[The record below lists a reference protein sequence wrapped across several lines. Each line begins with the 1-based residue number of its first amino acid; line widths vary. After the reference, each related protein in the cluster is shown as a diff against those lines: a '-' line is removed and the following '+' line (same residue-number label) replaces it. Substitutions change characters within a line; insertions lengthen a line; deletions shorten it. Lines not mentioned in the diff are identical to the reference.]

1 MDAVGV
7 VCEFDPMHLGHERLL
22 RQAKADT
29 GLPVVCAMSGNY
41 IQRGGM
47 ACLNKFARA
56 EMAVL
61 CGADLVVELPTP
73 WAMATAERFADG
85 GVSLLA
91 GCGVKHLYFG
101 SECGDI
107 AALDAAAEALLREEF
122 QADILRELQTGLSYA
137 VARQAA
143 LEKRIGGSAS
153 LLSQPNNTLAVE
165 YIKAIRRRELPLS
178 AATVRRTDGGH
189 HGAASA
195 SQIRKLLGRGEYDA
209 AFALMPPAAAGI
221 LGREMKKGLAPADPA
236 RLETAML
243 SRLRLM
249 DEADF
254 APYDG
259 GGEGLYRRVYRA
271 VQAGVSLGD
280 ILTRATTKRYPTARV
295 RRMLWA
301 AFLNLEPPPAEIPYI
316 RVLAATE
323 AGRKL
328 LRQMQHSRVPVLTKA
343 ADVGRLGPAA
353 QALFT
358 REARRTD
365 VFALACPINPSVCGE
380 DWRHTPVMV

>member
-61 CGADLVVELPTP
+61 CGADLVVELPAP

-165 YIKAIRRRELPLS
+165 YLKAIRRRGL
-178 AATVRRTDGGH
+178 AADAITVRREDGGH

-195 SQIRKLLGRGEYDA
+195 SQIRALLAAGQATD

-259 GGEGLYRRVYRA
+259 GGEGLSRRVYQA
-271 VQAGVSLGD
+271 VQRSGSVEE
-280 ILTRATTKRYPTARV
+280 ILTLATTKRYPTARV

-301 AFLNLEPPPAEIPYI
+301 AFLGLEQPENGIPYV
-316 RVLAATE
+316 RVLSAT
-323 AGRKL
+323 ADGRRL
-328 LRQMQHSRVPVLTKA
+328 LRQMRDHGVPVLTKP
-343 ADVGRLGPAA
+343 ADVGLLGSEA
-353 QALFT
+353 QSLFT

>member
-7 VCEFDPMHLGHERLL
+7 VCEFDPLHRGHEALMR
-22 RQAKADT
+22 RAGAS
-29 GLPVVCAMSGNY
+29 GRPVVCAMSGNFT
-41 IQRGGM
+41 QRGGP
-47 ACLNKFARA
+47 ACAEKFVRA
-56 EMAVL
+56 EMAVR

-73 WAMATAERFADG
+73 WAMATAEKFADG
-85 GVSLLA
+85 GVGLLSL
-91 GCGVKHLYFG
+91 CGVKTLCFG

-107 AALDAAAEALLREEF
+107 DALWTAAEVLLRE
-122 QADILRELQTGLSYA
+122 DIHRAIRAEMNGGLSYA
-137 VARQAA
+137 AARQGV
-143 LEKRIGGSAS
+143 LEREAGCGE
-153 LLSQPNNTLAVE
+153 LLAQPNNTLAVE
-165 YIKAIRRRELPLS
+165 YLKAIRRRGL
-178 AATVRRTDGGH
+178 AADAITVRREDGGH

-195 SQIRKLLGRGEYDA
+195 SRIRALLAAGQAAD
-209 AFALMPPAAAGI
+209 AFALMPPAAADI
-221 LGREMKKGLAPADPA
+221 LDREMKKGLAPADPA

-243 SRLRLM
+243 ARLRLM
-249 DEADF
+249 SETDF

-271 VQAGVSLGD
+271 VQAGVSLED
-280 ILTRATTKRYPTARV
+280 IFTRATTKRYPTARV

-328 LRQMQHSRVPVLTKA
+328 LRQMQDSGLPVLTKA

-365 VFALACPINPSVCGE
+365 VYTLAASPLPCGS
-380 DWRHTPVMV
+380 DWRKTPTMV

>member
-165 YIKAIRRRELPLS
+165 YLKAIRRRELPLS

-195 SQIRKLLGRGEYDA
+195 SQIRALLAAGQAAD

-236 RLETAML
+236 RLETSML
-243 SRLRLM
+243 ARLRLM

-259 GGEGLYRRVYRA
+259 GGEGLYRRVYQA
-271 VQAGVSLGD
+271 VQRSGSVEE
-280 ILTRATTKRYPTARV
+280 ILTLATTKRYPTARV

-328 LRQMQHSRVPVLTKA
+328 LRQMQHSGVPVLTKA

>member
-195 SQIRKLLGRGEYDA
+195 SRIRALLAAGQAAD

-243 SRLRLM
+243 ARLRLM
-249 DEADF
+249 SETDF

-280 ILTRATTKRYPTARV
+280 ILTLATTKRYPTARV

-328 LRQMQHSRVPVLTKA
+328 LRQMRDHGVPVLTKP
-343 ADVGRLGPAA
+343 ADVGLLGSEA
-353 QALFT
+353 QSLFT

>member
-7 VCEFDPMHLGHERLL
+7 VCEFDPIHLGHERLL

-165 YIKAIRRRELPLS
+165 YLKAIRRRELPLS

-195 SQIRKLLGRGEYDA
+195 SQIRALLAAGQATD
-209 AFALMPPAAAGI
+209 AFALMPPAAAAI
-221 LGREMKKGLAPADPA
+221 LDREMKKGLAPADPA

-301 AFLNLEPPPAEIPYI
+301 AFLNLELPPAEIPYI
-316 RVLAATE
+316 RVLAAT
-323 AGRKL
+323 ADGRRL
-328 LRQMQHSRVPVLTKA
+328 LRQMRDHGVPVLTKP
-343 ADVGRLGPAA
+343 ADVGLLGSEA
-353 QALFT
+353 QSLFT

>member
-165 YIKAIRRRELPLS
+165 YLKAIRRRELPLS

-195 SQIRKLLGRGEYDA
+195 SQIRALLAAGQATD

-259 GGEGLYRRVYRA
+259 GGEGLYRRVYQA
-271 VQAGVSLGD
+271 VQRSGSVEE
-280 ILTRATTKRYPTARV
+280 ILTLATTKRYPTARV
-295 RRMLWA
+295 RRML
-301 AFLNLEPPPAEIPYI
+301 
-316 RVLAATE
+316 
-323 AGRKL
+323 
-328 LRQMQHSRVPVLTKA
+328 
-343 ADVGRLGPAA
+343 
-353 QALFT
+353 
-358 REARRTD
+358 
-365 VFALACPINPSVCGE
+365 
-380 DWRHTPVMV
+380 

>member
-165 YIKAIRRRELPLS
+165 YLKAIRRRELPLS

-195 SQIRKLLGRGEYDA
+195 SQIRALLAAGQAAD

-236 RLETAML
+236 RLEAAML
-243 SRLRLM
+243 ARLRLM

-259 GGEGLYRRVYRA
+259 GGEGLYRRVYQA
-271 VQAGVSLGD
+271 VQRSGSVEE
-280 ILTRATTKRYPTARV
+280 ILTLATTKRYPTARV

-316 RVLAATE
+316 RVLAAT
-323 AGRKL
+323 ADGRRL
-328 LRQMQHSRVPVLTKA
+328 LRQMRDHGVPVLTKP
-343 ADVGRLGPAA
+343 ADVGLLGSEA
-353 QALFT
+353 QSLFT

>member
-165 YIKAIRRRELPLS
+165 YLKAIRRRELPLS

-195 SQIRKLLGRGEYDA
+195 SQIRALLAAGQAAD

-280 ILTRATTKRYPTARV
+280 ILTLATTKRYPTARV

-301 AFLNLEPPPAEIPYI
+301 AFLGLGQPENGIPYV
-316 RVLAATE
+316 RVLSAT
-323 AGRKL
+323 ADGRRL
-328 LRQMQHSRVPVLTKA
+328 LRQMRDHGVPVLTKP
-343 ADVGRLGPAA
+343 ADVGLLGSEA
-353 QALFT
+353 QSLFT

>member
-165 YIKAIRRRELPLS
+165 YLKAIRRRELPLS

-195 SQIRKLLGRGEYDA
+195 SRIRALLAAGQAAD

-280 ILTRATTKRYPTARV
+280 ILTLATTKRYPTARV

-301 AFLNLEPPPAEIPYI
+301 AFLGLEQPENGIPYV
-316 RVLAATE
+316 RVLSAT
-323 AGRKL
+323 ADGRRL
-328 LRQMQHSRVPVLTKA
+328 LRQMRDHGVPVLTKP
-343 ADVGRLGPAA
+343 ADVGLLGSEA
-353 QALFT
+353 QSLFT

>member
-165 YIKAIRRRELPLS
+165 YLKAIRRRELPLS

-195 SQIRKLLGRGEYDA
+195 SRIRALLAAGQAAD

-259 GGEGLYRRVYRA
+259 GGEGLYRRVYQA

-301 AFLNLEPPPAEIPYI
+301 AFLNLEPPPAEIPYV
-316 RVLAATE
+316 RVLSAT
-323 AGRKL
+323 ADGRRL
-328 LRQMQHSRVPVLTKA
+328 LRQMRDHGVPVLTKP
-343 ADVGRLGPAA
+343 ADVGLLGSEA
-353 QALFT
+353 QSLFT

>member
-165 YIKAIRRRELPLS
+165 YLKAIRRRELPLS

-195 SQIRKLLGRGEYDA
+195 SRIRALLAAGQAAD

-259 GGEGLYRRVYRA
+259 GGEGLYRRVYQA
-271 VQAGVSLGD
+271 VQRSGSVEE
-280 ILTRATTKRYPTARV
+280 ILTLATTKRYPTARV

-301 AFLNLEPPPAEIPYI
+301 AFLTLEPPPAEIPYI

-328 LRQMQHSRVPVLTKA
+328 LRQMQHSGVPVLTKA

>member
-165 YIKAIRRRELPLS
+165 YLKAIRRRELPLS

-195 SQIRKLLGRGEYDA
+195 SRIRALLAAGQAAD

-249 DEADF
+249 GEADF

-259 GGEGLYRRVYRA
+259 GGEGLYRRVYQA
-271 VQAGVSLGD
+271 VQRSGSVEE
-280 ILTRATTKRYPTARV
+280 ILTLATTKRYPTARV

-301 AFLNLEPPPAEIPYI
+301 AFLNLEPPSAEVPYI

-328 LRQMQHSRVPVLTKA
+328 LRQMRDHGVPVLTKP
-343 ADVGRLGPAA
+343 ADVGLLGSEA
-353 QALFT
+353 QSLFT